1 MKHTKELRAGK
12 AVTRAILATAVI
24 VIGLALAGCG
34 EQMARIEDQQLRL
47 QAMVEANTEQIA
59 AITARI
65 EQNQEAFQAGLE
77 DLRST
82 VRQVAAQTTSVGQ
95 STERLAAEQLKM
107 QETTKNSSREMTA
120 KIAALE
126 QNRHEL
132 KAGIENVQNDART
145 RADGLASDVTAVAGE
160 QARLSETVQNNSRQL
175 ADNIAM
181 IEQDRQQWAATTEG
195 LQENIQQVT
204 VRMSALGEDLSK
216 LQQTLQQNVRELVT
230 MIEAA
235 GREQV
240 NFREKTQASL
250 RTLNDS
256 LNAVKQNQD
265 KLQTQIKDV
274 QNRAESIGRDVPEAL
289 AKFADELAR
298 MDNRERAEIA
308 DAEASSSSP
317 PAETKSEE

>member
-95 STERLAAEQLKM
+95 EQLKM
-107 QETTKNSSREMTA
+107 QETAKNSSLQMTA

-126 QNRHEL
+126 QNQHEL

-145 RADGLASDVTAVAGE
+145 RVDDLASDVTAVASE

-175 ADNIAM
+175 ADNAAM
-181 IEQDRQQWAATTEG
+181 IEQDRQQWAGTLEG

-216 LQQTLQQNVRELVT
+216 LQQTLQQNVRELVAMT
-230 MIEAA
+230 EAA
-235 GREQV
+235 SREQV
-240 NFREKTQASL
+240 NFREKTQATL

-274 QNRAESIGRDVPEAL
+274 QNRAETIGRDVPDAL
-289 AKFADELAR
+289 AKFADQLAR
-298 MDNRERAEIA
+298 MGVRERAEIA